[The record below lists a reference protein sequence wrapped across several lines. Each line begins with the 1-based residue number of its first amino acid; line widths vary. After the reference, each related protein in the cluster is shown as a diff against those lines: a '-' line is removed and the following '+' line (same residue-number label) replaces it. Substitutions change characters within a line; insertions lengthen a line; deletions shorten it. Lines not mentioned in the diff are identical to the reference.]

1 MNYATAIEHL
11 YALGH
16 ELAPKPR
23 ESNAP
28 RRKFDLA
35 HMRTLAEELG
45 NPQKSF
51 TSILIAGTNGKGST
65 SATLASI
72 LKSAGH
78 SVGLYTSPHLV
89 RVNERI
95 KTSHEGA
102 PLRDIDDNTFARLYV
117 RVDDAAA
124 KLVQEGKLP
133 HLPSFFEVV
142 TAIAFLAFA
151 EAGVHLAVL
160 EVGLG
165 GTLDATNIVDPI
177 LSVITD
183 ISLDH
188 TEWLGDTIAL
198 IAGEKAGILR
208 ENGVMIT
215 LPQHADANRALGEVA
230 MAKNVTGIN
239 AAEYLP
245 LRSNE
250 TPSQNPGNHYT
261 VRVRNEDLA
270 VDSPLAGSHQQRN
283 IALAIATSVALDAKG
298 ISISNAAIA
307 EGIRATAWP
316 GRLQRLTLQG
326 RDVLLDVAHNPAG
339 AWTLRS
345 YLSNT
350 FKGPQTLVFS
360 SLADKAVAEMA
371 QILFPLFEEEG
382 SRILLAP
389 MSNPRAASAEQ
400 LSLIAEELE
409 TKAEVFPDVAS
420 AMDAALS
427 GGAGVVV
434 VAGSVFLVGE
444 VQALIDRGEWK
455 A

>member
-1 MNYATAIEHL
+1 MTYATAIEHL

-16 ELAPKPR
+16 ELAPRPKG
-23 ESNAP
+23 STAP

-35 HMRTLAEELG
+35 HMRALAEELG
-45 NPQKSF
+45 NPQHSF

-95 KTSHEGA
+95 KTSHDGGR
-102 PLRDIDDNTFARLYV
+102 LLDIDDDTFARLFV

-124 KLVQEGKLP
+124 KLVQENRLP
-133 HLPSFFEVV
+133 HPPSFFEVV

-151 EAGVHLAVL
+151 EAGVRVAVL

-165 GTLDATNIVDPI
+165 GKLDATNIVDPI

-188 TEWLGDTIAL
+188 TEWLGDTITL
-198 IAGEKAGILR
+198 IAGEKAGILH
-208 ENGVMIT
+208 ENGIMIT

-230 MAKNVTGIN
+230 VAKNVTGIN

-245 LRSNE
+245 LRSGDASAE
-250 TPSQNPGNHYT
+250 SAANHYNL
-261 VRVRNEDLA
+261 RVRNEDLT
-270 VDSPLAGSHQQRN
+270 VDSPLAGNHQQRN
-283 IALAIATSVALDAKG
+283 IALAIATAVALDAKG
-298 ISISNAAIA
+298 IGISNAAVA
-307 EGIRATAWP
+307 EGIRSTAWP

-382 SRILLAP
+382 GRILLAP
-389 MSNPRAASAEQ
+389 MSNPRAATAEQ
-400 LSLIAEELE
+400 LSSIAAELD
-409 TKAEVFPDVAS
+409 TRAEVFPDVAT
-420 AMDAALS
+420 AMNAAL
-427 GGAGVVV
+427 AGSPGVIV

-444 VQALIDRGEWK
+444 VQTLIDRGEWT